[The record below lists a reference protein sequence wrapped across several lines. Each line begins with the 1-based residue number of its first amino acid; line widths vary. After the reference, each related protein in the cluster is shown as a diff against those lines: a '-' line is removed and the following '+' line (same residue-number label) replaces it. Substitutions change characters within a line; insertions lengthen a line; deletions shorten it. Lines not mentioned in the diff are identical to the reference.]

1 MSDGSSRAAP
11 PPVGSTLEG
20 WLAGAGVAWASAL
33 ELGHRRP
40 IARAAARVG
49 RAFFKAID
57 LGFAVMAV
65 SFRVENRFPL
75 YLKMP

>member
-1 MSDGSSRAAP
+1 
-11 PPVGSTLEG
+11 
-20 WLAGAGVAWASAL
+20 LAGAGVAWASAL

-40 IARAAARVG
+40 IARAAARV
-49 RAFFKAID
+49 RRSFFKAID

-75 YLKMP
+75 YPENTLGGPKARSARAFAV